1 MTLPSG
7 EYTQEELNA
16 FKGIFDKYY
25 ESIRNFAYFKTGDID
40 VAEDIVQETFIKV
53 WEIRDTLVEDTVKS
67 LLYAIAANS
76 IKNHFRHKKVVL
88 NFAYS
93 KNNESENSESAD
105 ADLQQQEMHNKLL
118 FILNEM
124 PEKSKEVFLLNRIE
138 KLTYQEIAKRLDL
151 SVKTIEKR
159 MHQAL
164 VHIRKHLNYKI

>member
-76 IKNHFRHKKVVL
+76 IKNHF
-88 NFAYS
+88 
-93 KNNESENSESAD
+93 
-105 ADLQQQEMHNKLL
+105 
-118 FILNEM
+118 
-124 PEKSKEVFLLNRIE
+124 KE
-138 KLTYQEIAKRLDL
+138 Q
-151 SVKTIEKR
+151 
-159 MHQAL
+159 
-164 VHIRKHLNYKI
+164 